1 MKQSDKPRVL
11 VMMATYNG
19 EKYVAEQIE
28 SILAQKEVVVT
39 LCISDDGSTDGTIS
53 ICKSFEDKYPNIF
66 FKINEKNKGVSKNFM
81 DMVYDAEIKDFDF
94 FSFSDQDDYW
104 MPEKLIAAIH
114 RLSEY
119 ENEPALYYSDVINVD
134 ADLTNARTNI
144 YSPYFALENEPYIPL
159 IVNWVLGCT
168 MVFNKNMAEI
178 IQLHKL
184 DGFLRFHDSWIHLIA
199 SACGK
204 CVSDNKESYILRR
217 ISSENVLGEKDL
229 TLNPGRLFRAFL
241 SLFSCNHH
249 ITETLVDLKKGY
261 KKLIKSERLK
271 EINDLIYMRYSFK
284 QRIRVA
290 MNHNVAVPS
299 KKETFILKCRVVFNL
314 L

>member
-28 SILAQKEVVVT
+28 SILAQKEVAVT
-39 LCISDDGSTDGTIS
+39 LCISDDGSSDETIS
-53 ICKSFEDKYPNIF
+53 ICRSFEKNHPNII
-66 FKINEKNKGVSKNFM
+66 FKLNEKNKGVSKNFM
-81 DMVYDAEIKDFDF
+81 DMVYDAETDNFDY

-104 MPEKLIAAIH
+104 KPEKLIAAVR
-114 RLSEY
+114 RLSKY
-119 ENEPALYYSDVINVD
+119 EDEPALYYSDVMNVD
-134 ADLTNARTNI
+134 ADLTNNRTNI
-144 YSPYFALENEPYIPL
+144 YFPYFALEDKPYIPL
-159 IVNWVLGCT
+159 MVNWVLGCT
-168 MVFNKNMAEI
+168 MVFNKNMAKI
-178 IQLHKL
+178 LQLYKKES
-184 DGFLRFHDSWIHLIA
+184 FLRFHDSWVHLIA
-199 SACGK
+199 STCGK
-204 CVSDNKESYILRR
+204 CVPENKESYILRR

-261 KKLIKSERLK
+261 KNFIKPERLI
-271 EINDLIYMRYSFK
+271 EIDDLIRMRCSFK
-284 QRIRVA
+284 QRILIA
-290 MNHNVAVPS
+290 TNHYVAVPS
-299 KKETFILKCRVVFNL
+299 KKETILLKCRVVFNL